1 MPSQAQKSDQEEIVK
16 NVTNHFMQKGRTGL
30 PKWQVENV
38 VRSYVTAGGKNV
50 EVGQDYEAIEDLI
63 RRKEVGG
70 LPGTNVKHS
79 PKGPVQDRPRSIVAS
94 LEQTL

>member
-1 MPSQAQKSDQEEIVK
+1 
-16 NVTNHFMQKGRTGL
+16 MQKGRTGL

-38 VRSYVTAGGKNV
+38 VRGYVTAGGKNV